1 MHECSIQLR
10 LLATTDLHMHLRA
23 WDYAKDQPFKSGA
36 LTRIATQIA
45 AARAE
50 ATAEGAYVLLFDNGD
65 GLQGTAVGDMASDAA
80 EQGEP
85 HPLMTAFEQ
94 LEYDALGLGNHD
106 FDRGAAPLAQVT
118 RQAHCPVLCANL
130 RHNNSELLEH
140 IQPCTI
146 LAAGPLR
153 VGVLSVLPPQTAM
166 WNTDVLAGEVT
177 FADMT
182 ETVDTAAS
190 QLRQDGCHIVLLLA
204 HTGIG
209 EAEHRP
215 GQENA
220 VLPLSRLPS
229 VTAIFAGHTHLPFSG
244 MLPDA
249 GGTPVAL
256 AGAGGAQLAQIDLT
270 LSRDPAGV
278 WQVNKATPS
287 LRRTDGATCTED
299 PTLSDLFAPWHTT
312 AREIMNRPSGH
323 TDERL
328 HSYFSMI
335 RPDAHLRQIAE
346 AKRACFAILCPDA
359 PDLPVIAAVA
369 PGKCGGR
376 GESGNY
382 VDVPKGPVLRRHLDD
397 LVVFPNLLRT
407 VELDGRDLR
416 AWMEVSA
423 SVFHRIVPGGQKQPL
438 LDVDWP
444 PHSFDA
450 FFGLNYQIDVS
461 QPARYRADGS
471 RNDTDGQ
478 RIRDLSWQ
486 GEPVRDD
493 QKFIVLLTSY
503 RASGGGNVQALANAQ
518 PLPLPDAPVR
528 EAVERQ
534 LTQPGPAAYPDLPWR
549 FADLGGTP
557 VLLPTGPRATEVLSD
572 IRDLHPITGTTDTAG
587 FLTLTLH
594 L

>member
-1 MHECSIQLR
+1 MDENTIQLR

-50 ATAEGAYVLLFDNGD
+50 AAAEGAHVLLFDNGD

-85 HPLMTAFEQ
+85 HPLMAAFKR
-94 LEYDALGLGNHD
+94 LGYNALGLGNHD
-106 FDRGAAPLAQVT
+106 FDRGTALLSHVT

-130 RHNNSELLEH
+130 RHNNPALLGH
-140 IQPCTI
+140 IQPHTI
-146 LAAGPLR
+146 LQSGPLR

-166 WNTDVLAGEVT
+166 WNADVLAGEIT
-177 FADMT
+177 FADIT
-182 ETVDTAAS
+182 ETVETTAA
-190 QLRQDGCHIVLLLA
+190 QLRKDGCDIVLLLA

-209 EAEHRP
+209 EADHQP

-270 LSRDPAGV
+270 LSRDSAGA
-278 WQVNKATPS
+278 WQVDTAVPA

-299 PTLSDLFAPWHTT
+299 PALSDLFAPWHTR
-312 AREIMNRPSGH
+312 ARDIMNRPSGH

-346 AKRACFAILCPDA
+346 AKRACFAALCPDA

-376 GESGNY
+376 GGPDHY

-397 LVVFPNLLRT
+397 LVVFPNLLRA
-407 VELDGRDLR
+407 VELDGRALR
-416 AWMEVSA
+416 DWMEMSA
-423 SVFHRIVPGGQKQPL
+423 SVFHRITPGDQDQPL

-450 FFGLNYQIDVS
+450 FFGLTYQIDVS
-461 QPARYRADGS
+461 QSARYRPDGS
-471 RNDTDGQ
+471 CTATDGQ
-478 RIRDLSWQ
+478 RIRDLAWQ
-486 GEPVRDD
+486 GAPVRDD
-493 QKFIVLLTSY
+493 QTFIVLLTSY
-503 RASGGGNVQALANAQ
+503 RASGGGNVPALANAQ
-518 PLPLPDAPVR
+518 PLPLPDTPVR
-528 EAVERQ
+528 EAVQNQ
-534 LTQPGPAAYPDLPWR
+534 LTQPGPAAYPDSPWR

-557 VLLPTGPRATEVLSD
+557 ALFPTGPRAIEVMSD
-572 IRDLHPITGTTDTAG
+572 IRDLNPITGPTDAAG